1 MLADKQLPCNIQD
14 GGIIYF
20 DCDNLELPEF
30 HQESHQIHLA
40 RFLSEAE
47 LDAFE
52 ALHGSIGAGGYE
64 EQEFEGAFDSCWLNA
79 GALSDAARAYLL
91 SLRSAE

>member
-1 MLADKQLPCNIQD
+1 MLRDMQLPAD
-14 GGIIYF
+14 GIILF

-30 HQESHQIHLA
+30 HEESHQIHFS

-47 LDAFE
+47 LDRIE

-64 EQEFEGAFDSCWLNA
+64 EQEFEGSFDSCWLNL
-79 GALSDAARAYLL
+79 GKINENLRAYLL
-91 SLRSAE
+91 SLK